1 MPARRCSGPIP
12 WNQSDRADRTQTH
25 RPHPERLTEKEM
37 ESFQWLKSHAVRRP
51 PSGRVSPSLGA
62 ARTSDVSENYPSASR
77 YVGSPD
83 FTAVTN
89 KSDSE
94 EARSAVSKDGRW
106 LGLACGR
113 PSRRAQSFEAR
124 APSGARAPQDEVRAP
139 QDEAVYAS
147 I

>member
-1 MPARRCSGPIP
+1 MPSVGRQAAASRQASARRGLLTCRKIIP
-12 WNQSDRADRTQTH
+12 LH
-25 RPHPERLTEKEM
+25 R
-37 ESFQWLKSHAVRRP
+37 
-51 PSGRVSPSLGA
+51 G
-62 ARTSDVSENYPSASR
+62 TSEV
-77 YVGSPD
+77 PD

-89 KSDSE
+89 ELDSE